1 VYFSLPSC
9 VIVVACLQDGRREHW
24 QALYY
29 NRVWEKLPTFA
40 CAKGLIIDTLS
51 VISSVIAIYRLYS
64 GQSVSISGLNSGLWS
79 YPSLPGTTFGIWLWV
94 ASRMRMTGNQAILGG
109 FLIVILITVSIA
121 LVVHLSLADH
131 SFWIAPTVS
140 SSFMALPVGFGI
152 DVGVVGGSVSSLNAG
167 WRSYAFSQY
176 AYFPFCAL
184 KEASFGAPF

>member
-1 VYFSLPSC
+1 LPSC

-79 YPSLPGTTFGIWLWV
+79 YPSLPGTIFGIWLWV

-109 FLIVILITVSIA
+109 FLIVILIAVSIA
-121 LVVHLSLADH
+121 LVVHFSLSQIIVFGLHRPYHPHLWRCQSALGSTLVLLAVVL
-131 SFWIAPTVS
+131 A
-140 SSFMALPVGFGI
+140 ALTRV
-152 DVGVVGGSVSSLNAG
+152 
-167 WRSYAFSQY
+167 
-176 AYFPFCAL
+176 
-184 KEASFGAPF
+184 